1 MRKLY
6 ISAAIML
13 LAGIVWACVAR
24 ENSKLPVLA
33 QSPILLIIGHDISK
47 SFVNRDKISDEHL
60 KSAVSAIQEAGVEGK
75 IAFRIIGDKS
85 IPDSFLTCKISKP
98 PARLSEDCKKFT
110 AAERARCE
118 KEKIKIKKER
128 DTQGAE
134 FTARCRSEMQRP
146 PSNET
151 DLNTFL
157 ERCAQLSRQP
167 LYSNYTVIIY
177 INSDGDHDVF
187 QDGERLRALQC
198 PEFPRNVQIIAS
210 GWLPD
215 KPKCG
220 AKYNFVQTGEF
231 FEFFP
236 SLIK

>member
-13 LAGIVWACVAR
+13 LTGIVWACVAR
-24 ENSKLPVLA
+24 ENSEPPVLA
-33 QSPILLIIGHDISK
+33 RNPILLIIGHDISK
-47 SFVNRDKISDEHL
+47 SFDNRDKISDEHL

-98 PARLSEDCKKFT
+98 PARLSEDCKKYT
-110 AAERARCE
+110 ATERARCE
-118 KEKIKIKKER
+118 RDKKKIQSLR
-128 DTQGAE
+128 NAQGAE
-134 FTARCRSEMQRP
+134 FMARCRGEMQRQ

-151 DLNTFL
+151 DLNAFL
-157 ERCAQLSRQP
+157 ERCAQLSQQP

-187 QDGERLRALQC
+187 QKGKRLRA
-198 PEFPRNVQIIAS
+198 P
-210 GWLPD
+210 
-215 KPKCG
+215 
-220 AKYNFVQTGEF
+220 
-231 FEFFP
+231 
-236 SLIK
+236 